1 MTLSDTL
8 LNGLREALGAEHV
21 LADASVLEA
30 YRRDLSTLG
39 HLAFNSGRWD
49 LSGFRAPDAVVR
61 PGSVSEVQA
70 AVRLCA
76 GAQVPLVP
84 WGAGSGVCGGSVAVR
99 GGVCLDLKR
108 LDRIRKL
115 VPESLYV
122 EVEAGMNGQLFED
135 RMQRDGLTLGHFPSS
150 ITCSTV
156 GGWVAARGAG
166 QLSGRYGK
174 IEDMVM
180 ALEVVLPDGRLVR
193 TPLAPKAATGPDWN
207 QLFVGSEGVLGVV
220 TAVVF
225 RLARLPERRAFA
237 SFTFPTLA
245 AAFAGIREGLQAGTR
260 PAAVRL
266 YDPLDTLLVGR
277 SGDPA
282 PDSAGD
288 PDGSVGAIW
297 PLSAYSPKRL
307 LSTVGQKLGELGKAV
322 ENLALAKPEWINQ
335 LTGTIPGVGCLLVT
349 TFEGEPELV
358 RAEEAIFTRCCL
370 AAGASADGPGPAE
383 RWWRN
388 RLAVSFK
395 QSGVYAQGGFVDTM
409 EVATTWDR
417 LEALHT
423 AVRRAVAPHALIMA
437 HFSHAYPEGCS
448 IYFTFAAL
456 RADDP
461 EETFGRYRRTWKA
474 GLDAVN
480 SVGAAVS
487 HHHGIGTLKADALR
501 ASHGELHDVLAKV
514 KQALDP
520 QNVLNPGKLG
530 LP

>member
-1 MTLSDTL
+1 MTLPDSL
-8 LNGLREALGAEHV
+8 LAGLRDALGSEHV
-21 LADASVLEA
+21 LDDPSALEA

-39 HLAFNSGRWD
+39 HLAFASGRWD
-49 LSGFRAPDAVVR
+49 LSGFRPPDAVVR
-61 PGSVSEVQA
+61 PASVPEVQA
-70 AVRLCA
+70 VVRLCQQ
-76 GAQVPLVP
+76 AQVPLVP

-99 GGVCLDLKR
+99 GGVALDLKR
-108 LDRIRKL
+108 LDRVRTL

-135 RMQRDGLTLGHFPSS
+135 RLQRAGLTLGHFPSS

-166 QLSGRYGK
+166 QLSGKYGK
-174 IEDMVM
+174 IEDMVL

-193 TPLAPKAATGPDWN
+193 TPLTPRAATGPDWN
-207 QLFVGSEGVLGVV
+207 QVFVGSEGVLGVV
-220 TAVVF
+220 TAAVF
-225 RLARLPERRAFA
+225 RIARLPRRR
-237 SFTFPTLA
+237 SF
-245 AAFAGIREGLQAGTR
+245 AAFEFPDLGAAFRGIRDGLQSGAS

-266 YDPLDTLLVGR
+266 YDPLDTLLVAR

-282 PDSAGD
+282 PAEDAD
-288 PDGSVGAIW
+288 AVGSIW
-297 PLSAYSPKRL
+297 PLSAFSPRRL
-307 LSTVGQKLGELGKAV
+307 LDTVQGAVKTLAQKVEHTALEHPELL
-322 ENLALAKPEWINQ
+322 NR
-335 LTGTIPGVGCLLVT
+335 LTETLPGVGCLLVL

-358 RAEEAIFTRCCL
+358 RAEEAVFTRACL
-370 AAGASADGPGPAE
+370 AAGAESKGPAPAE

-395 QSGVYAQGGFVDTM
+395 QSGVYLQGGFVDTM

-417 LEALHT
+417 LEELHT
-423 AVRRAVAPHALIMA
+423 AVRRAVAPHALVMA

-456 RADDP
+456 RADTP
-461 EETFGRYRRTWKA
+461 EETFGRYRRVWKA
-474 GLDAVN
+474 GLDAVLAC
-480 SVGAAVS
+480 GAAVS
-487 HHHGIGTLKADALR
+487 HHHGIGTLKADALK
-501 ASHGELHDVLAKV
+501 ASHGDLHDVLARV

-520 QNVLNPGKLG
+520 ANVLNPGKLG